1 MKLLIAGKSFIGCNS
16 LRHARDMQAIG
27 ATGYTLLAL
36 PNAGDT
42 AALSWEPSLRWTA
55 RQLDVNIVADIAAAS
70 LTAGDIFLSVEY
82 DRKVRIEE
90 LGGARAY
97 NLHLAALPGY
107 RGCLNSSWP
116 LRNGESIAA
125 ATLHQLTEKMD
136 AGPVIAA
143 RQFQIS
149 PFHTA
154 FDLYLLLQRH
164 GFELL
169 KEQFAGMLTADHVL
183 QPQAAG
189 QAVFYARDSIDFQ
202 ALDVGDFERPAR
214 VVDGW
219 VRSLIFPPRQL
230 PRFSGRAIRGCECI
244 ALPRREQHRPG
255 QVATGSGSH
264 AVIAC
269 ADGYVRF
276 EFEGGWQ

>member
-1 MKLLIAGKSFIGCNS
+1 MKLLISGKSFIGCHS

-27 ATGYTLLAL
+27 AIGYTLLAL
-36 PNAGDT
+36 PNAGDDT
-42 AALSWEPSLRWTA
+42 AWEPSLRRTA
-55 RQLDVNIVADIAAAS
+55 RQLGVDIVADIAAAG
-70 LTAGDIFLSVEY
+70 LTGSDIFLSVEY

-107 RGCLNSSWP
+107 RGCLNSAWP
-116 LRNGESIAA
+116 LRNGESTAA
-125 ATLHQLTEKMD
+125 ATLHQLTEKID
-136 AGPVIAA
+136 AGPVIAV

-149 PFHTA
+149 AFHTA

-164 GFELL
+164 GFELV

-189 QAVFYARDSIDFQ
+189 QVAFYARDSIDFQ
-202 ALDVGDFERPAR
+202 ALDVGDFERPAC

-230 PRFSGRAIRGCECI
+230 PRFGARAIRACECI
-244 ALPRREQHRPG
+244 ALPRRKQHRPG
-255 QVATGSGSH
+255 EVAISSGSH

-269 ADGYVRF
+269 GDGYVRF
-276 EFEGGWQ
+276 EFEGDLQ

>member
-1 MKLLIAGKSFIGCNS
+1 MKLLIAGKSFIGCHS

-36 PNAGDT
+36 PNAGDD
-42 AALSWEPSLRWTA
+42 AAWEPSMRRTA
-55 RQLDVNIVADIAAAS
+55 RQLGVDVITGIAAAG
-70 LTAGDIFLSVEY
+70 LTGGDIFLSVEY

-107 RGCLNSSWP
+107 RGCLNSTWP
-116 LRNGESIAA
+116 LRNGESTAA
-125 ATLHQLTEKMD
+125 ATLHQLTEKID
-136 AGPVIAA
+136 AGPVIAV

-149 PFHTA
+149 AFHTA

-164 GFELL
+164 GFELV

-189 QAVFYARDSIDFQ
+189 QAAFYARDSIDFQ

-214 VVDGW
+214 VVDSW

-230 PRFSGRAIRGCECI
+230 PRFGGRGISACECI
-244 ALPRREQHRPG
+244 ALPRRKQHRPG
-255 QVATGSGSH
+255 EVAISSGSH

-269 ADGYVRF
+269 GDGYVRF
-276 EFEGGWQ
+276 EFEGGLQ